1 MPPSSSTKGPNE
13 KHQGEN
19 GESKNKHWLWEVA
32 DIIPLRDPC
41 VFKVLVFG
49 LECLNLM

>member
-1 MPPSSSTKGPNE
+1 MPPSSPAKGPDE

-32 DIIPLRDPC
+32 DTIHLRDPRI
-41 VFKVLVFG
+41 FKVLVYV
-49 LECLNLM
+49 LRVLKLM